1 MKAVKAMIEYILM
14 AGIVATVGA
23 MFYSRNKQLEE
34 QETVQEPETTTGFDL
49 ELAKIETERKQS
61 LLSQYEKAS
70 VLVDDTETAIQCGES
85 MEVKITYYNHTG
97 DGVTVSLDDVQPE
110 TLHDFAVKQLQN
122 IGSSLS
128 GNTA

>member
-1 MKAVKAMIEYILM
+1 MIEYILM

-23 MFYSRNKQLEE
+23 MFYSRNKQLEGNE
-34 QETVQEPETTTGFDL
+34 DPETVQEPETTTGFDL
-49 ELAKIETERKQS
+49 ELAKIETDRKQH

-97 DGVTVSLDDVQPE
+97 DGVTVSFDDVQPE

>member
-1 MKAVKAMIEYILM
+1 MVEYILM

-23 MFYSRNKQLEE
+23 MFYSRNKQLEGKE
-34 QETVQEPETTTGFDL
+34 EPETATGFDL
-49 ELAKIETERKQS
+49 ELAKIETERKQH

-97 DGVTVSLDDVQPE
+97 DGVTVSFDDVQPE

>member
-1 MKAVKAMIEYILM
+1 MIEYILM

-23 MFYSRNKQLEE
+23 MFYSRNKQLEGNE
-34 QETVQEPETTTGFDL
+34 DPETVQEPETTGFDL
-49 ELAKIETERKQS
+49 ELAKIETDRKQH
-61 LLSQYEKAS
+61 LISQYEKAS

-97 DGVTVSLDDVQPE
+97 DSVTASLDEVNPE
-110 TLHDFAVKQLQN
+110 LLHDFAVGQLKI

-128 GNTA
+128 ENTG

>member
-1 MKAVKAMIEYILM
+1 MKAMIEYILM

-23 MFYSRNKQLEE
+23 MLYSRNRQLED
-34 QETVQEPETTTGFDL
+34 QEPETVPEPETATGFDL
-49 ELAKIETERKQS
+49 ELAKIEAERKQQ
-61 LLSQYEKAS
+61 LLSQYEKVS
-70 VLVDDTETAIQCGES
+70 TLVDDTETAIQCGES

-122 IGSSLS
+122 VGSSLS
-128 GNTA
+128 ENST

>member
-1 MKAVKAMIEYILM
+1 M

-34 QETVQEPETTTGFDL
+34 PETVQEPETTTGFDL
-49 ELAKIETERKQS
+49 ELAKIETERKQR
-61 LLSQYEKAS
+61 LLSQYEKVS

-97 DGVTVSLDDVQPE
+97 DGVTVSFDDVQPE

-128 GNTA
+128 ENTA

>member
-1 MKAVKAMIEYILM
+1 MVEYILM

-23 MFYSRNKQLEE
+23 MFYSRNKQLEDQE
-34 QETVQEPETTTGFDL
+34 PETVPEPETTTGFDL
-49 ELAKIETERKQS
+49 ELAKFETEKKQH
-61 LLSQYEKAS
+61 LLSQYEKVS

-97 DGVTVSLDDVQPE
+97 DGVTVSFDDVQPE

-128 GNTA
+128 ENTT

>member
-1 MKAVKAMIEYILM
+1 M

-34 QETVQEPETTTGFDL
+34 QETVQEPETTGFDL
-49 ELAKIETERKQS
+49 ELAKTETERKQK
-61 LLSQYEKAS
+61 LLSQYEKVS

-97 DGVTVSLDDVQPE
+97 NGVTVSLDDVQPE
-110 TLHDFAVKQLQN
+110 TLHDFAVKQLKN
-122 IGSSLS
+122 ISSSLS